1 MTTFTTTETR
11 GGLIYTTTYRRTART
26 TTRLSMSETA
36 AAPPA
41 LKQVVGQLKPA
52 HQTVLHAL
60 RDLPVDS
67 QREHSTLARRLRTAD
82 LAPFTDLSLLL
93 DDLIRLGL
101 VTRESQF
108 KAGEAARIRL
118 ALTPAGRVVCEQLF
132 GSLEVERRRLASL
145 VETLLPVITQPVLA
159 DLLTAHLNALR
170 AGQSPAL
177 LRSASS
183 VIGPGHPRYETTLRF
198 LARLGELPAGQS
210 LEWKELAAEL
220 FPEIGGS
227 KQLQGWQSFF
237 EEITQANLGLSLAE
251 CGILTEESLY
261 HVPLAGTICL
271 ANGSP
276 LPGRFPALS
285 NIDIAITEQVAT
297 PATWLLLVENRAV
310 LLALGRQDYPARHN
324 CLVCCT
330 DGMVKHALIELV
342 VKLSP
347 RPSVLWVDWDIGGL
361 QIASTFRRRLP
372 DVVIVPHPGLVG
384 EPVEVSSFTNHPD
397 PAIVELATTI
407 GRYGAIEQER
417 LLRQVL
423 TWDLAG
429 LAELA

>member
-11 GGLIYTTTYRRTART
+11 GGLIYTTIYRRTART

-41 LKQVVGQLKPA
+41 LKQVMGQLMPPHRTA
-52 HQTVLHAL
+52 LHAL
-60 RDLPVDS
+60 RDLPLDS
-67 QREHSTLARRLRTAD
+67 QREQATVARRLRTAD
-82 LAPFTDLSLLL
+82 LSPFTDLSLLL

-101 VTRESQF
+101 VIRESQF
-108 KAGEAARIRL
+108 KAGGATRIRL
-118 ALTPAGRVVCEQLF
+118 ALTPAGRAICEQLF
-132 GSLEVERRRLASL
+132 GSPDAEMRRLAAL
-145 VETLLPVITQPVLA
+145 VDALLPAVTQPVLA
-159 DLLTAHLNALR
+159 DLLTAQLSALQ

-177 LRSASS
+177 SRLT
-183 VIGPGHPRYETTLRF
+183 GPAVGPDHPRYETTLRF

-227 KQLQGWQSFF
+227 KQLQGWQTFF
-237 EEITQANLGLSLAE
+237 EEITQANLGLSLAD
-251 CGILTEESLY
+251 CSILTEETLY

-285 NIDIAITEQVAT
+285 NIDIALTKQVAT

-361 QIASTFRRRLP
+361 RIASAFRRRLP
-372 DVVIVPHPGLVG
+372 DVVIVPHPGVVG

-397 PAIVELATTI
+397 PAIVELALAI

-423 TWDLAG
+423 TWDLTG
-429 LAELA
+429 LAGVA

>member
-1 MTTFTTTETR
+1 MGQFKPPHR
-11 GGLIYTTTYRRTART
+11 
-26 TTRLSMSETA
+26 A
-36 AAPPA
+36 A
-41 LKQVVGQLKPA
+41 
-52 HQTVLHAL
+52 LHAL
-60 RDLPVDS
+60 RDLSVDS
-67 QREHSTLARRLRTAD
+67 QREQATLAHRLRTAD

-108 KAGEAARIRL
+108 KAGGATKIRL
-118 ALTPAGRVVCEQLF
+118 ALTPAGRAVCEQLF
-132 GSLEVERRRLASL
+132 GSPEAEMRRLAGL
-145 VETLLPVITQPVLA
+145 VEMLLPAVTQPVLA
-159 DLLTAHLNALR
+159 DLLIAQLNDLR
-170 AGQSPAL
+170 AGQSPVLSRPTGPA
-177 LRSASS
+177 
-183 VIGPGHPRYETTLRF
+183 IGPGHPRYETTLRF

-227 KQLQGWQSFF
+227 KQLQGWQTFF

-261 HVPLAGTICL
+261 HVPLAGSVCL
-271 ANGSP
+271 ANDSP

-285 NIDIAITEQVAT
+285 NIDMALTEQITT

-324 CLVCCT
+324 CLICCT
-330 DGMVKHALIELV
+330 DGMVKHALIELM

-347 RPSVLWVDWDIGGL
+347 RPTVLWVDWDMGGL
-361 QIASTFRRRLP
+361 RIASAFRRRLP
-372 DVVIVPHPGLVG
+372 DVVIVPHPGVVG
-384 EPVEVSSFTNHPD
+384 ESVEVSSFTNHPD
-397 PAIVELATTI
+397 PAIVELAAAI

-417 LLRQVL
+417 LLSQVL

-429 LAELA
+429 LARAA